1 MLHLPAMRT
10 FGLRP
15 EGVRCGRDGLFVGS
29 VPLLHRERDSYGREH
44 WSVRPQSELE
54 GELSARYGLPIDAT
68 AKVGGLA
75 SVARALDRGDL
86 ALAGIAAVLL
96 QFPDPPPLE
105 KGAPAADDWARLAW
119 ELAGSGLLKGDWDSA
134 KHPRTGQKPN
144 PGWFA
149 EVVREARAVTARMR
163 AWPSQRFNK
172 ALRELVKDVA
182 EKGGLSELGPYGD
195 AAAIILELVKQLG
208 PSALNDGEQR
218 AIEQTNAYFDPPKTL
233 DELQTRPTQNILG
246 YERHHIVEQNDDNIG
261 KEVVVKFGRDAIDD
275 PGNLVWVP
283 RLKHE
288 LITAYYNEIDADD
301 PQGRRRRDV
310 IGEYDFETQRE
321 NGLAALRKFGVLQ

>member
-10 FGLRP
+10 FGLRSG
-15 EGVRCGRDGLFVGS
+15 GVQCDRDGLFVGS
-29 VPLLHRERDSYGREH
+29 VPLLRRERDSYGREN

-54 GELSARYGLPIDAT
+54 DELTARYGLPIDAT
-68 AKVGGLA
+68 AKAGGLA

-119 ELAGSGLLKGDWDSA
+119 ELAGSGLLKGDWDPA

-163 AWPSQRFNK
+163 AWPSPRFNK

-182 EKGGLSELGPYGD
+182 KKGPLSGLGLWGD
-195 AAAIILELVKQLG
+195 AAAIILEVLQNMA
-208 PSALNDGEQR
+208 PTELNDGEDR
-218 AIEQTNAYFDPPKTL
+218 AIAQTNAYFDPPKTL
-233 DELQTRPTQNILG
+233 EQLQSRPTQNVLG
-246 YERHHIVEQNDDNIG
+246 YERHHIVEQNPANVAKKLI
-261 KEVVVKFGRDAIDD
+261 EKFGQAILDD
-275 PGNLVWVP
+275 PSNLVWVP

-288 LITAYYNEIDADD
+288 DISAYYNETDDDDALK
-301 PQGRRRRDV
+301 RRRRDV
-310 IGEYDFETQRE
+310 IGDYDLATQRE
-321 NGLAALRKFGVLQ
+321 IGLAELRKEGILQ